1 MAYGGKITY
10 DIGFNIDKN
19 GLAGLKTQLDKLRE
33 SIPSS
38 SQLMKMDSSLD
49 SSKAMKQMHDIR
61 KSIDEVEKAFRG
73 AFNAD
78 TGLMNLQKLNN
89 SLNTINVNRL
99 AKNFSYM
106 GKEGKQAFY
115 EVTKSALTTE
125 MQFKKTNGL
134 LDRMGK
140 TFANTIK
147 WQVSSSIIHKFTGS
161 IQEAYG
167 YVKHLD
173 SSLNDIRI
181 VTGKSADEMD
191 RFAKNANKAA
201 KSLGAATT
209 DYTEASL
216 IYYQQGLGDDEVR
229 ARTETTL
236 KAANVTGQS
245 TAEVSEQL
253 TAVWN
258 GFKITA
264 EGTEAAVDKL
274 AAVAA
279 TTASNLQEL
288 STGMSKVASAANSMG
303 IDIDQLNAQLSTII
317 SVTRQA
323 PESVGTALKTIY
335 ARIGDLKL
343 GDADEDGLKLG
354 DVAEGLDKLG
364 INVLDAQGD
373 LRDLGKVIEEVA
385 GKWSTWTSAQQAAV
399 AELMAGK
406 RQYNNLIALFDNWG
420 MYESALATS
429 KNAVGTLQKQQD
441 VYMESTEAHLQ
452 QLSTQWEDFYDSILD
467 ANIINSLADI
477 LTKVINLFTQFI
489 DSIGGG
495 KSLLV
500 TLGATAIRVFDKQ
513 IAGGITRFITNIK
526 TGKDN
531 LSQLN
536 AQLNNIAIFNQFRG
550 MNAAMDSLLGAL
562 NTISQYYD
570 YMNNEQINM
579 ANSLAKQIGDT
590 EILKENWEDD
600 AKAVRDYASGFSEL
614 NKTFGYG
621 GKKSNL
627 KGSNLDKIAANF
639 NEDYTKDSKLESS
652 MLAAMKKSEE
662 SIKHVIE
669 NENKVKDSF
678 NNIIKTVT
686 KGIDDIGDRAKKVS
700 TQIKNL
706 PEQEEVL
713 KNLDKI
719 KEKAYQ
725 ISGSIDNLN
734 KTGLLKDVDPK
745 QIQAIQAS
753 IEKINKL
760 SSKNTTGD
768 IKRAVADLDLN
779 IQGLP
784 QSAKMALDKIRNT
797 FKEGATPVTKFTET
811 IKELKQRLKELGET
825 AKLQKITE
833 SITGAVGALGQL
845 ASSMSTLSNLP
856 SIWSNKDLSDSEKML
871 QTITNI
877 GFALPML
884 VSSYGKFTACVKKAT
899 IAITENSLATK
910 ILNKIEKGEISAKEL
925 FNKLSKKEQKDMLKR
940 YGYKKADKALTDE
953 QVKSELALNEA
964 REKGAAIASKAL
976 GVTIAAVI
984 AWKAIKFAYKEITDV
999 EKERLKRNYEEA
1011 KLTYENNQKK
1021 LQALQEEK
1029 EKIEELSKSYNE
1041 IYNARDEQNELTKEQ
1056 QDRIYELVKAYG
1068 NEDLIV
1074 LALKK
1079 DYDALANSIK
1089 NANNE
1094 KNKELFE
1101 QSEATIASGK
1111 NMLAA
1116 KVKQK
1121 DFGVTDI
1128 LSTLSDE
1135 QKESFIKKSEELKDF
1150 QLAYAD
1156 ILMSMSEEELSQYF
1170 LDNADTSLG
1179 KAMQKYYESNTDAFA
1194 KIRES
1199 NKTRKTAGLNLIG
1212 GQFDTLN
1219 IKNYKDFSTA
1229 VSSLANEALTKG
1241 FVDTEEEGRTWARD
1255 FLAGVESN
1263 FQEFANKDVFKTS
1276 LEEGLKF
1283 SSEEIENFFENNSQS
1298 AINFLSDNMSL
1309 ANSFKSLDAFK
1320 EAYKDL
1326 FDRLAD
1332 QDYVFK
1338 IKTALVNSEGK
1349 EFKQEDIDAIFAD
1362 KDIKLKVSVDT
1373 EKDIEKEEIITQ
1385 EDFEN
1390 KSFAEQQ
1397 GALLAYYLQA
1407 GQLEN
1412 EFQQK
1417 QREGIEKEN
1426 EARKIAIEE
1435 QKEKYEKIF
1444 EDIEGNADIYTDQS
1458 YFKTIFQNKELTD
1471 EDLDHIEE
1479 LAQQYTE
1486 ALSKS
1491 VEEQD
1496 NFVFNLSDEDL
1507 KYVKYFD
1514 NLSNEQF
1521 ESVKKNLKANKQYR
1535 EELKK
1540 LGLEYKTAAEITQDF
1555 ITANEEINSI
1565 SDMLEE
1571 VGMSWKEYGEQVQN
1585 ALSATNTGIDN
1596 LQSAYSS
1603 LNSVIEEYNE
1613 TGKLSIDNLQ
1623 TFLNM
1628 DTAYLSALQIENG
1641 QMTLNEEA
1649 LKQIALARLDEA
1661 EAEAYEQAMTELND
1675 EARRREIEGV
1685 ETAAQSL
1692 VMLGNTAVSA
1702 GEAARSG
1709 AQGWREY
1716 WAAAL
1721 NNEGIANDAY
1731 AEKVGQALY
1740 VKLQAID
1747 AVRQQIL
1754 SGDLGGALGGSS
1766 SSSSGSE
1773 KEAEHEEYL
1782 ERETD
1787 LYAEINQELDDIENH
1802 LKRIQ
1807 ETESHSWGQSQLD
1820 AIQEENKLLDEQLDK
1835 LREKKKIQ
1843 EGDLS
1848 VRRKQL
1854 EDLGATFSEDG
1865 AILYG
1870 GEDLINSLYANYN
1883 GMVDTFNAMSA
1894 DEQEA
1899 YKVTL
1904 EAEKDRIDKIEKA
1917 TDDYIKLYSDY
1928 QSVIDEI
1935 QKAYYDKIAKDVEEF
1950 NFRINLKLELDDVK
1964 REWSDFWHDIINDL
1978 DSDDFAGQIN
1988 KLLDNVSPLLG
1999 GNGEIS
2005 DLTNHINEV
2014 VSAVATQISSHGLSG
2029 MFGVDTALSKEQLEE
2044 YMNTL
2049 KTKLQDVKEALD
2061 GVAENYLKQLDKA
2074 NELIEEQVKGWESVG
2089 DHIEHNIEL
2098 IKMISGDDAYDE
2110 LGKQF
2115 DQQYENDLKLLQTQK
2130 MSKDYWAEQIKKYQ
2144 DLLEITEEGS
2154 KEWKTYSEA
2163 LTKSTEEYRQAT
2175 ADLDSTLKETLEDI
2189 KSWYENS
2196 INKVTDALDKS
2207 LSGNLGLDLMEKEW
2221 KLIDDAASDYYD
2233 NVERW
2238 YNMEDYTK
2246 QLNDAANAIGL
2257 SAQNQAKLVEFRD
2270 KELEQLNAKEKLTQ
2284 YDIEESKARLEILK
2298 AQLALEDLQQ
2308 NKSKMR
2314 LRRDNQG
2321 NYTYQYTGDEAAI
2334 DQAENGLLTA
2344 RRNWYEIVKKRYQ
2357 ETSNKI
2363 IEISKEQV
2371 ELQKQIADAKAAGDT
2386 ERENKLMEMY
2396 KRNQDRITFWYEQ
2409 AGENQKDLKEGVAQ
2423 YFAEVDNAEILP
2435 QSEAT
2440 VRTLIDQWAGSG
2452 ENSFTGAVS
2461 KAIDDTAAVVEEFN
2475 RRNHVAL
2482 VTAGVDYQNLVQNGI
2497 DPTTDALNDLV
2508 DSNDELG
2515 EKLEENNELLREQ
2528 EEILR
2533 DLEDAYNQLESAAS
2547 EALQSSIDMLEQL
2560 SRASMDAINDINAAV
2575 AAAPNAPTI
2584 TETSSYTPNDSG
2596 GGTPTTTNDPLKN
2609 LLDSQARRE
2618 TGITGPGDSVQI
2630 NLSTGQIIASSSNAN
2645 PQDVQRRI
2653 DNALSKSYTS
2663 PTSGELQGIKEDNGH
2678 FYVIGQLGINTFK
2691 TFLRKDKRFTYIGEG
2706 TQGFIRNRPVTLKT
2720 GGYTGEWGD
2729 TGRLAVLHQKEL
2741 VLNESDTANILKAVS
2756 LLREIPIDSFINSIL
2771 GVTASIS
2778 GLLSRVG
2785 TDLQQ
2790 QASSVSAQTENNYR
2804 NMTVNADF
2812 SGVRSAEAIYQ
2823 ALTELE
2829 NQYSQTAY
2837 STSPI
2842 ANRRY

>member
-33 SIPSS
+33 SIPSGF
-38 SQLMKMDSSLD
+38 QLKANFNNDL
-49 SSKAMKQMHDIR
+49 SKATSKMHDIR
-61 KSIDEVEKAFRG
+61 KSIDEVETAFQS

-78 TGLMNLQKLNN
+78 TGLMNLQKLNV
-89 SLNTINVNRL
+89 SLNKINVGRL
-99 AKNFSYM
+99 AENFSYM
-106 GKEGKQAFY
+106 GKQGKQAFY
-115 EVTKSALTTE
+115 EVAKSALTTE
-125 MQFKKTNGL
+125 MQFKKTNGI

-147 WQVSSSIIHKFTGS
+147 WQISSSIIHKFTGS

-181 VTGKSADEMD
+181 VTDKSADEME
-191 RFAKNANKAA
+191 RFARSANKAA

-216 IYYQQGLGDDEVR
+216 IYYQQGLGDEEVR

-258 GFKITA
+258 GYKISA
-264 EGTEAAVDKL
+264 EQTELAVDKL

-279 TTASNLQEL
+279 TTASDLEEL

-303 IDIDQLNAQLSTII
+303 VDMDQLNAQISTII

-354 DVAEGLDKLG
+354 DVAKGLDTLG

-385 GKWSTWTSAQQAAV
+385 GKWKTWTSAQQAAV

-420 MYESALATS
+420 MYESALETS
-429 KNAVGTLQKQQD
+429 KNAVGTLQHQQD
-441 VYMESTEAHLQ
+441 IYMESTEAHLQ

-467 ANIINSLADI
+467 NDTINSLVDA
-477 LTKVINLFTQFI
+477 LTKVVNLFTQFI

-495 KSLLV
+495 KNLFV
-500 TLGATAIRVFDKQ
+500 MLGATAVRVFDKQ
-513 IAGGITRFITNIK
+513 IANGIVNFINNIK
-526 TGKDN
+526 RSKDN
-531 LSQLN
+531 L
-536 AQLNNIAIFNQFRG
+536 AQLRAQLDNIALFDKVKGINH
-550 MNAAMDSLLGAL
+550 ATTAL
-562 NTISQYYD
+562 VDTLKTISQYYAFMD
-570 YMNNEQINM
+570 NEQINEV
-579 ANSLAKQIGDT
+579 NNLAKQIGDT
-590 EILKENWEDD
+590 EALKENWEE
-600 AKAVRDYASGFSEL
+600 ATNAVIQYGNGFSEL
-614 NKTFGYG
+614 VDIYNYGHGLIDKDFVSDLTIEVFPQQEVVDSMTAAFNKSRSSIQHLNDSLNEIGKSSGKILTNLTKGFTTVADKENALTKPLKDFTSNQKQFQNISSYLGEIQSKAGTLSRSFGNLTKTGLFKNISPERIKAVEQALKDIDNLSIDDSYNKIGNAVKRLNLALSGMGDEAREELKIIEETFNSG
-621 GKKSNL
+621 GKPVVDFDEKIKILRSHIESL
-627 KGSNLDKIAANF
+627 GEQARLQKIVTSLTGIVGSMGQIA
-639 NEDYTKDSKLESS
+639 SS
-652 MLAAMKKSEE
+652 ISA
-662 SIKHVIE
+662 
-669 NENKVKDSF
+669 
-678 NNIIKTVT
+678 
-686 KGIDDIGDRAKKVS
+686 
-700 TQIKNL
+700 
-706 PEQEEVL
+706 L
-713 KNLDKI
+713 KNLGNIWTD
-719 KEKAYQ
+719 ENL
-725 ISGSIDNLN
+725 SG
-734 KTGLLKDVDPK
+734 
-745 QIQAIQAS
+745 
-753 IEKINKL
+753 
-760 SSKNTTGD
+760 
-768 IKRAVADLDLN
+768 
-779 IQGLP
+779 
-784 QSAKMALDKIRNT
+784 
-797 FKEGATPVTKFTET
+797 
-811 IKELKQRLKELGET
+811 
-825 AKLQKITE
+825 
-833 SITGAVGALGQL
+833 
-845 ASSMSTLSNLP
+845 
-856 SIWSNKDLSDSEKML
+856 SEKML
-871 QTITNI
+871 QTLTNI
-877 GFALPML
+877 GFSLPML
-884 VSSYGKFTACVKKAT
+884 ISAYGRYKDGLFTVIQAIRTKNGLSNLEIKLQNQLVTGLEDQTLIEAKAALLTKKQEAEFMRKHHLSQIRIADLDEEQKKELALMATQSKSLTLLSKFTIGLTAGFTAYSLITSAVSAYNRKKEEERQAYIENKKA
-899 IAITENSLATK
+899 LAEEAQFRVDERNK
-910 ILNKIEKGEISAKEL
+910 ILEV
-925 FNKLSKKEQKDMLKR
+925 KDSLTDLINE
-940 YGYKKADKALTDE
+940 YKKANISREDFILQSYKTIDGLDGEAIA
-953 QVKSELALNEA
+953 ALNTAKSWQE
-964 REKGAAIASKAL
+964 ASKAIDDYYARVNESNVEDL
-976 GVTIAAVI
+976 TKKNEELLSAAAKTSSSI
-984 AWKAIKFAYKEITDV
+984 GYKDGELY
-999 EKERLKRNYEEA
+999 LKGIFSSFEG
-1011 KLTYENNQKK
+1011 
-1021 LQALQEEK
+1021 EEK
-1029 EKIEELSKSYNE
+1029 EKIISSVLSK
-1041 IYNARDEQNELTKEQ
+1041 
-1056 QDRIYELVKAYG
+1056 
-1068 NEDLIV
+1068 NEDYKEAKETQSQIKQEQTSAAGYRSGLSYAQTEAEFEEASK
-1074 LALKK
+1074 LYKDYLKK
-1079 DYDALANSIK
+1079 LGFSTQEIQTAYLDYLKDIPNNKYANQVLETQSRADIITGAYFGNLFKGDIYSTDFYNRAVDFVKKIEAQGLKEGLAYTDWSFLKADNSFGEKAIEAVKEALIENKDELKEAFLNIVPEISTTLSKALSEGLEGSLDLSSEDYEGFIDNIKKLSEFGDYNLTDELEIFTNEGLIGTEKWTQAVYALQEALNDLELEKITDDFSNSLSSI
-1089 NANNE
+1089 
-1094 KNKELFE
+1094 
-1101 QSEATIASGK
+1101 
-1111 NMLAA
+1111 
-1116 KVKQK
+1116 
-1121 DFGVTDI
+1121 DFAIDDV
-1128 LSTLSDE
+1128 STLKD
-1135 QKESFIKKSEELKDF
+1135 QLKE
-1150 QLAYAD
+1150 
-1156 ILMSMSEEELSQYF
+1156 
-1170 LDNADTSLG
+1170 
-1179 KAMQKYYESNTDAFA
+1179 
-1194 KIRES
+1194 
-1199 NKTRKTAGLNLIG
+1199 
-1212 GQFDTLN
+1212 
-1219 IKNYKDFSTA
+1219 
-1229 VSSLANEALTKG
+1229 
-1241 FVDTEEEGRTWARD
+1241 
-1255 FLAGVESN
+1255 
-1263 FQEFANKDVFKTS
+1263 
-1276 LEEGLKF
+1276 
-1283 SSEEIENFFENNSQS
+1283 
-1298 AINFLSDNMSL
+1298 
-1309 ANSFKSLDAFK
+1309 
-1320 EAYKDL
+1320 
-1326 FDRLAD
+1326 LAD
-1332 QDYVFK
+1332 QDYSISVKVHSNAEEAFNNTSNALNNIDEMASK
-1338 IKTALVNSEGK
+1338 IGESFIVAADDLRELNNTFPGILEGMEYLADGTVQLNEEVVKSAMEAASQEEKADTEATITKLQNSATELRAKAAIYDEMAQLAYEAAEGK
-1349 EFKQEDIDAIFAD
+1349 VDAEEAATKISVKLEKIEAEND
-1362 KDIKLKVSVDT
+1362 KIATDT
-1373 EKDIEKEEIITQ
+1373 EIDNAHLVV
-1385 EDFEN
+1385 DD
-1390 KSFAEQQ
+1390 S
-1397 GALLAYYLQA
+1397 
-1407 GQLEN
+1407 
-1412 EFQQK
+1412 
-1417 QREGIEKEN
+1417 KEN
-1426 EARKIAIEE
+1426 APKLAENWTESYQEAASAANNWAEVAVAAHEAALSGDESKIRRDFGVTYQGKYGGASEVRKAHNAEFGDVDRDSGAW
-1435 QKEKYEKIF
+1435 KEVGRYYEDQAESLRKQAN
-1444 EDIEGNADIYTDQS
+1444 DIEGMAFELGAKAIKSISGNAGVG
-1458 YFKTIFQNKELTD
+1458 LTD
-1471 EDLDHIEE
+1471 KD
-1479 LAQQYTE
+1479 
-1486 ALSKS
+1486 
-1491 VEEQD
+1491 
-1496 NFVFNLSDEDL
+1496 
-1507 KYVKYFD
+1507 
-1514 NLSNEQF
+1514 
-1521 ESVKKNLKANKQYR
+1521 
-1535 EELKK
+1535 
-1540 LGLEYKTAAEITQDF
+1540 
-1555 ITANEEINSI
+1555 
-1565 SDMLEE
+1565 
-1571 VGMSWKEYGEQVQN
+1571 
-1585 ALSATNTGIDN
+1585 
-1596 LQSAYSS
+1596 
-1603 LNSVIEEYNE
+1603 
-1613 TGKLSIDNLQ
+1613 
-1623 TFLNM
+1623 
-1628 DTAYLSALQIENG
+1628 
-1641 QMTLNEEA
+1641 
-1649 LKQIALARLDEA
+1649 
-1661 EAEAYEQAMTELND
+1661 
-1675 EARRREIEGV
+1675 
-1685 ETAAQSL
+1685 
-1692 VMLGNTAVSA
+1692 
-1702 GEAARSG
+1702 
-1709 AQGWREY
+1709 
-1716 WAAAL
+1716 
-1721 NNEGIANDAY
+1721 
-1731 AEKVGQALY
+1731 
-1740 VKLQAID
+1740 
-1747 AVRQQIL
+1747 
-1754 SGDLGGALGGSS
+1754 

-1773 KEAEHEEYL
+1773 KEAEHEDYL

-1854 EDLGATFSEDG
+1854 EDLGATFSENG

-1935 QKAYYDKIAKDVEEF
+1935 QKAYYDKIAKDVEEL

-2029 MFGVDTALSKEQLEE
+2029 IFGVDTALSKEQLEE

-2074 NELIEEQVKGWESVG
+2074 NELIEDQVKGWESVG

-2115 DQQYENDLKLLQTQK
+2115 DQQYENDLKLLETQK
-2130 MSKDYWAEQIKKYQ
+2130 MSKDYWSEQIKKYQ
-2144 DLLEITEEGS
+2144 TLVETTEEGS
-2154 KEWKTYSEA
+2154 KEWKTYVEA

-2334 DQAENGLLTA
+2334 EQAENGLLTA

-2452 ENSFTGAVS
+2452 EDSFTGAVS

-2528 EEILR
+2528 EDILR

-2560 SRASMDAINDINAAV
+2560 SKASMDAIGDINAAV
-2575 AAAPNAPTI
+2575 AAADNAPTI
-2584 TETSSYTPNDSG
+2584 TGTSSYTPSDSG
-2596 GGTPTTTNDPLKN
+2596 GGTPTTINDPLKN
-2609 LLDSQARRE
+2609 LLDSQARKE
-2618 TGITGPGDSVQI
+2618 GTGIIGPGDSVQI

-2653 DNALSKSYTS
+2653 DNALSQSYTS
-2663 PTSGELQGIKEDNGH
+2663 PTSGELQGIKKDNGH

-2756 LLREIPIDSFINSIL
+2756 LLREIPIDSFISSIL